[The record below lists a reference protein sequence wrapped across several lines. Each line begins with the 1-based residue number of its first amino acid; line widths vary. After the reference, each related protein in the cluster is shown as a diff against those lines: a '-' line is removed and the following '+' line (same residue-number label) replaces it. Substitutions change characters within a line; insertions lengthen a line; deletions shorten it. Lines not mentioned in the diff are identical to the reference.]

1 MSSPGPDHHDRFRE
15 LYTRHFDALLVYALR
30 RVSRPEDAADVVAD
44 TFLVAWRRRSH
55 LPGGDDAKLW
65 LYGVARNLLAN
76 QRRGD
81 RRRDRLGEALRE
93 RLAATQS
100 LWSVPDLAS
109 DVAGEVTVRD
119 ALARLGELDREV
131 LMLTAWEGLEP
142 REIAEVLGTSA
153 QAVRTRLS
161 RARGRLR
168 QLIGDEELVA
178 GHVGRGTASRSRLAL
193 EEG

>member
-1 MSSPGPDHHDRFRE
+1 MSSPGPDHHDRFRG
-15 LYTRHFDALLVYALR
+15 LYTRHFDALLAYALR

-55 LPGGDDAKLW
+55 LPEGDEARLW
-65 LYGVARNLLAN
+65 LYGVARNMLAN
-76 QRRGD
+76 HHRGD

-93 RLAATQS
+93 RLAAS
-100 LWSVPDLAS
+100 AHLWAAPDPSAAVTEDLA
-109 DVAGEVTVRD
+109 VRE
-119 ALARLGELDREV
+119 ALTRLGGLDREV
-131 LMLTAWEGLEP
+131 LMLTAWEELEP
-142 REIAEVLGTSA
+142 REIAEVLGVSA

-168 QLIGDEELVA
+168 QLLGDEPDLA
-178 GHVGRGTASRSRLAL
+178 GHVPQGTAPRSRLAL